1 MREKITKRVVDK
13 MAVDNR
19 DVFVWDTE
27 IKGFGLKITPAGRKI
42 YILQTRIEGRLK
54 RLTIGPHGSPW
65 TPEKARTEAKRLLGQ
80 IADGI
85 WSAPREVVH
94 PLG

>member
-1 MREKITKRVVDK
+1 

-42 YILQTRIEGRLK
+42 YILQT
-54 RLTIGPHGSPW
+54 
-65 TPEKARTEAKRLLGQ
+65 
-80 IADGI
+80 
-85 WSAPREVVH
+85 
-94 PLG
+94 